1 MGSQEGLYTALLV
14 SFGWILSVCLHEFGH
29 AIVAYWGG
37 DTSVKDKGYLTLNPL
52 KYIDPNT
59 SITLPIIFLLLGGI
73 ALPGAAVYIQTDRL
87 RGPIWRSAVSVAGPL
102 ATLLFALLL
111 LVPFWIGG
119 SQQSWVWFALAFLAQ
134 LEISAFLLNLIPIPS
149 FDGFGIIE
157 PWLPAQVQ
165 TQLEPLRRYGT
176 LILFA
181 LLWFYAP
188 ANRAFWGTVDLI
200 GEHLGLP
207 VALAGAGYAL
217 FREWSTPL
225 LLGTVVI
232 AAIVRQVIAPHKVA
246 FEAGNR
252 LLQQGKLEKAIAQ
265 YDKAVTKKP
274 DFHPAWIVRSYVLQ
288 SLGRYKDA
296 EQSYTQAIAL
306 APDQYGLYL
315 NRGIVNALLNRQTEA
330 LADFD
335 KALQLKPDSPETYTQ
350 RGCAYL
356 EWKTY
361 NPAIADFDKAIA
373 LDPNYAYAFNHRGL
387 AHASQGDRIEG
398 IQDITHALEL
408 EPGYAEAYLN
418 RGQIR
423 LELGARESA
432 RIDLN
437 TAVQLFKQIRNKDAL
452 TLEQERQAQ
461 SLLGQLT
468 A

>member
-119 SQQSWVWFALAFLAQ
+119 NQPSWVWFALAFLAQ

-165 TQLEPLRRYGT
+165 AQLEPLRRYGT

-188 ANRAFWGTVDLI
+188 ANHAFWGTVDLI
-200 GEHLGLP
+200 GGYLGLP

-217 FREWSTPL
+217 FREWSTQL
-225 LLGTVVI
+225 LLGTIVI

-252 LLQQGKLEKAIAQ
+252 LLEQGKFEKAIAQ
-265 YDKAVTKKP
+265 YDKAVAKKP
-274 DFHPAWIVRSYVLQ
+274 DFHPVWIVRSYVLQ

-306 APDQYGLYL
+306 VPDQHRLYL
-315 NRGIVNALLNRQTEA
+315 NRGIVSALLNHQTEA

-335 KALQLKPDSPETYTQ
+335 KALQLQPDFPETYTQ

-361 NPAIADFDKAIA
+361 DSAIADFDKAIA